1 MNKVSI
7 SMLLLALSGCSFYAR
22 GPNDYQKAVRNVLD
36 TKNEAVE
43 TCYKKEL
50 ESNEKANG
58 KVVVH
63 FSVEPKTGAFTKP
76 EVVKSETTANEPL
89 QSCVLSQFD
98 GLKLDP
104 ADARKGDATYAW
116 AFER

>member
-1 MNKVSI
+1 
-7 SMLLLALSGCSFYAR
+7 
-22 GPNDYQKAVRNVLD
+22 
-36 TKNEAVE
+36 
-43 TCYKKEL
+43 
-50 ESNEKANG
+50 
-58 KVVVH
+58 
-63 FSVEPKTGAFTKP
+63 
-76 EVVKSETTANEPL
+76 VKSETTANEPL